1 MIGGSEKSIGGRAK
15 VRIILIISL
24 IVAALLLAV
33 PGPSV
38 TATGPAAPKYIIIML
53 ADGAGPA
60 AFELARIYH
69 KHVLKKGFI
78 ITDTIMAAGNL
89 GLMTVTSAENLGTDS
104 AAAATAMFTGFKTNI
119 GMIGMT
125 PDKQPRKTIGEAAKE
140 KGYRIGL
147 LSTDAVWD
155 ATPAAFATH
164 AESRREWALIADQ
177 LLAIEPDV
185 LLGGGRGAFLPKAA
199 GGDRTDGRDLLAE
212 FRARKYAVVTT
223 REELLQ
229 APVGKLVGLF
239 DTGGMSLD
247 LDRDPEEPSFSE
259 MVAAGLRV
267 LSASPQPFI
276 AMFENEN
283 TDATGHDNDFPS
295 LMAAFEEFERGVR
308 QAYAFYLK
316 HPRETL
322 LIVTS
327 DHDAGSP
334 TLTYAQRSLAHTA
347 SADRVYPRAEHLA
360 FARVARG
367 SVDRA
372 SQMLGARPTAA
383 DLQRVLAQI
392 YPGLEMH
399 ERYQQAIL
407 RNEMINPALARRIR
421 QGAFGLMLGQYTF
434 VYWGTTG
441 HSAMP
446 VQVAALG
453 VGAHRFRGYMENTQF
468 ARILFD
474 LMGSRF

>member
-1 MIGGSEKSIGGRAK
+1 MNRRRTKWGI
-15 VRIILIISL
+15 VLLIA
-24 IVAALLLAV
+24 VLLLAA

-38 TATGPAAPKYIIIML
+38 MATGPVAPKYIIIMF
-53 ADGAGPA
+53 ADGVGPG
-60 AFELARIYH
+60 AFELGRLYH

-89 GLMTVTSAENLGTDS
+89 GLMTTTSAESLGTDS
-104 AAAATAMFTGFKTNI
+104 AAAGTAMFTGFKTNI

-125 PDKQPRKTIGEAAKE
+125 PDKQPRRTVGEAAKE

-147 LSTDAVWD
+147 LSTDAIWD
-155 ATPAAFATH
+155 ATPGAFATH
-164 AESRREWALIADQ
+164 AESRRNWALIAEQ

-199 GGDRTDGRDLLAE
+199 GGDRADGRDLLAE

-223 REELLQ
+223 AEELRR
-229 APVGKLVGLF
+229 APAGKLVGLF
-239 DTGGMSLD
+239 DNASLSLD

-283 TDATGHDNDFPS
+283 TDTTGHDNDFPS

-316 HPRETL
+316 HPHETL

-327 DHDAGSP
+327 DHDTGTPS
-334 TLTYAQRSLAHTA
+334 LTYAQRSLAHTA
-347 SADRVYPRAEHLA
+347 SADRVYPKAEHLA
-360 FARVARG
+360 VARIARG
-367 SVDRA
+367 SVSRA
-372 SQMLGARPTAA
+372 SEMLGARPTAA
-383 DLQRVLAQI
+383 DLQRVMAQI

-399 ERYQQAIL
+399 ERYQQSIL

-446 VQVAALG
+446 VPVAALG
-453 VGAHRFRGYMENTQF
+453 VGAHRFRGYMDNTQF

-474 LMGSRF
+474 LLGSR